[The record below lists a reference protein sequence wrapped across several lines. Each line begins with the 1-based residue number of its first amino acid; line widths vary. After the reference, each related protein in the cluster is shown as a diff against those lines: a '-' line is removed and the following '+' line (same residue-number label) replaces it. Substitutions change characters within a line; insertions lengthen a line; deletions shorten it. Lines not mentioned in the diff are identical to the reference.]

1 MIHPE
6 HGKTHEKENL
16 RVSIRFGE
24 LAIPLCFPALP
35 LVSMRGVG
43 SLFSLVCCRRSPD
56 KIDQFRGFRGR
67 NSSAVPCQEM
77 TPSFMKA
84 TMLNNSKH
92 TSKFVSNHNVGDI
105 MLFLEAL
112 VEMVDRARSDRVQS
126 RVRFIVEDADWF
138 FYHRAGK
145 RYSLAFPERSA
156 AFFFVLAYARFPM
169 PASPEDQ
176 FRPVTE
182 PCFAEGEGNIL
193 TDGQGVKK
201 GAALEHHA
209 DLLADGPKGA
219 FREPGNVLA
228 FNQDRAFPWLQKAAQ
243 MLDEHALPPRPAK
256 QAEGLP
262 GKLQITLE
270 EWLLSG

>member
-1 MIHPE
+1 MPGDDAFLNEGHP
-6 HGKTHEKENL
+6 
-16 RVSIRFGE
+16 
-24 LAIPLCFPALP
+24 
-35 LVSMRGVG
+35 VG
-43 SLFSLVCCRRSPD
+43 
-56 KIDQFRGFRGR
+56 
-67 NSSAVPCQEM
+67 
-77 TPSFMKA
+77 
-84 TMLNNSKH
+84 NSKH

-112 VEMVDRARSDRVQS
+112 DEMVDRARSDRVQS

-145 RYSLAFPERSA
+145 RYPLAHSPGEVRGHFLLLSLHMHDFQCPPHLKINFA
-156 AFFFVLAYARFPM
+156 L
-169 PASPEDQ
+169 
-176 FRPVTE
+176 VTE

-219 FREPGNVLA
+219 FGEPGNVLA

-243 MLDEHALPPRPAK
+243 MLDEHALAPPRPAK
-256 QAEGLP
+256 QAEGLSP
-262 GKLQITLE
+262 VNFKVNPSKNVLPSESLVKIPDFNK
-270 EWLLSG
+270 